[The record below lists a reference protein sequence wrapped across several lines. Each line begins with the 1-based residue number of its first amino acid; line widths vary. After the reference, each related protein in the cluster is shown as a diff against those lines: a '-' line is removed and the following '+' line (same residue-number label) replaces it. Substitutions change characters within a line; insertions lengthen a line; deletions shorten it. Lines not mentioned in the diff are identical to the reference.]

1 MATIGYHASHEQ
13 FRPGD
18 LLRYVRLAEQ
28 AGFGAAMC
36 SDHFHPWSEH
46 QGQSGFAWSWLGAA
60 LEATSLSF
68 GLVNAPGQRYHPAI
82 IAQAAATLAD
92 MFPGRFWIAVGSGQ
106 ALNEHITGE
115 RWPSKAERNTRLH
128 EAVAVMRALWA
139 GETVS
144 HSGTFQ
150 VDEATLYTRPARP
163 PLVLGAAITPVTAE
177 WLGGWADGM
186 ITIAQ
191 PREQMQAVIERFR
204 AGGGEGK
211 SIYLQAQHSYAVS
224 EQAAR
229 AGAHEQWRTNIF
241 ASSVL
246 SDLRMPYQ
254 FDQAAALVRPEQ
266 LDPGIRVSADLERH
280 AAWLQEDIEL
290 GFDHIFVHN
299 VNREQQAFIEAFG
312 ARVLPSLQA
321 SR

>member
-28 AGFGAAMC
+28 AGFRAAMC
-36 SDHFHPWSEH
+36 SDHFHPWSER

-68 GLVNAPGQRYHPAI
+68 GVVNAPGQRYHPAI

-115 RWPSKAERNTRLH
+115 RWPSKAERNTRLY
-128 EAVAVMRALWA
+128 EAVTVIRALWS

-144 HSGTFQ
+144 HAGAFH
-150 VDEATLYTRPARP
+150 VDEATLYTRPATP
-163 PLVLGAAITPVTAE
+163 PLVLGAAITPATAE
-177 WLGGWADGM
+177 WIGGWADAM
-186 ITIAQ
+186 ITIVQ

-204 AGGGEGK
+204 AGGGAGK
-211 SIYLQAQHSYAVS
+211 PMYLQAQHSYAAS
-224 EQAAR
+224 EQAPRGRAR
-229 AGAHEQWRTNIF
+229 AVADQPLLQQRAHRS
-241 ASSVL
+241 AH
-246 SDLRMPYQ
+246 
-254 FDQAAALVRPEQ
+254 ALPVRSGRR
-266 LDPGIRVSADLERH
+266 LCAPGRA
-280 AAWLQEDIEL
+280 
-290 GFDHIFVHN
+290 
-299 VNREQQAFIEAFG
+299 
-312 ARVLPSLQA
+312 
-321 SR
+321 